1 MYKILFLND
10 DAKDGTSPT
19 FLCFF
24 VRNSRLLWS
33 LCLCYGVFSQRTK
46 NVMKIPILIFSRGS
60 NKNKP
65 TSGD

>member
-10 DAKDGTSPT
+10 DAKDGTIPT

-33 LCLCYGVFSQRTK
+33 LCA
-46 NVMKIPILIFSRGS
+46 NVMEYFLKEQKMS
-60 NKNKP
+60 
-65 TSGD
+65 